1 MTFSM
6 FAANNDT
13 MLKSDPERM
22 KKRRKRKKEK
32 KKKKKKKDVPV
43 CDDAV

>member
-1 MTFSM
+1 M
-6 FAANNDT
+6 FAANNHT
-13 MLKSDPERM
+13 ILKSHPERM